1 MEPRYY
7 GHHPGATN
15 GPEKFGRI
23 NGVVVFTRDRGATLR
38 LGDTVS
44 DSILGGGGGRGA
56 QDTFF
61 SLILYN
67 FKYIRGRGGRGRGHV
82 TPGPPAPRFLF
93 ASRVTF
99 HHLRNDIKKC
109 IMIARYFSGKLG
121 DALFTFS
128 SYLTV

>member
-38 LGDTVS
+38 LGGTVS
-44 DSILGGGGGRGA
+44 DSIFGGGGGA

-61 SLILYN
+61 ALILYN
-67 FKYIRGRGGRGRGHV
+67 FKYIGGRGGRGGGARD
-82 TPGPPAPRFLF
+82 PRPPCSAVP
-93 ASRVTF
+93 V
-99 HHLRNDIKKC
+99 C
-109 IMIARYFSGKLG
+109 E
-121 DALFTFS
+121 
-128 SYLTV
+128 